1 MAAINDKMTSQYLK
15 LLYHVYHK
23 ARVSSFPTMVKWADT
38 RFVITV
44 GQATN
49 ATSTA

>member
-1 MAAINDKMTSQYLK
+1 MAAVNDKMTSQYIYLK
-15 LLYHVYHK
+15 LLYHLYHK
-23 ARVSSFPTMVKWADT
+23 ARVSSFPTMVKWADM

-49 ATSTA
+49 AT